1 MCGIC
6 GTIAIDGSLDPRL
19 RAAIGPMTAALAHRG
34 PDGDGIYTGPA
45 VAFGH
50 RRLAIIDRAGG
61 DQPMANAERTR
72 WIVFNGEIY
81 NHRSLRTR
89 LMARGHTFSTVS
101 DTEVILRAYDEYGA
115 DCVNHLEGMFAF
127 ALYDAVTGEAL
138 LARDRL
144 GKKPLY
150 YAVLG
155 GALHF
160 ASEIKSIR
168 HSPAWDPAIDLSA
181 LEGYLSLGY
190 FLAPATIYRHVHQ
203 VEPGHRLRLRR
214 GGVDVQQYW
223 DVEDFDSDTR
233 PESQV
238 LPDLEE
244 LLSSAVRERLESEVP
259 IGAFL
264 SGGIDSG
271 LVVSYMSDA
280 SATPVISTTA
290 DFGGGIYDEA
300 QVAGLTA
307 RHIGTWHY
315 CDTVTP
321 ELEPVID
328 RIIGSFDQP
337 FADASAI
344 PTYYLSAMARRHV
357 TVALSGD
364 GGDEAFGGYAARYV
378 AHGLESR
385 VRRHI
390 GAPVGRTAAWLGER
404 WPRSTRL
411 PRWMRAGTVLENLGR
426 DDATAY
432 YADLCMLKPFQA
444 RALLGQDPARDPR
457 RSPVFEQ
464 VTEPY
469 RRCPSASAIQ
479 RAQYADLKIYL
490 PNDVLVKV
498 DRMSM
503 AHGLEVR
510 SPLLDRRVVEAAFR
524 IPATTKL
531 VGRETKRLLRRLA
544 RSRLPAQVVDRPKH
558 GFDAPIGRWIAGPCL
573 EMFRSD
579 VLGPSSLVPTLVDV
593 AEVRRL
599 LDDHCAGRRDYSF
612 ALWALWVLARWADHR
627 GDVEP
632 AVTRTHAAPVPY

>member
-6 GTIAIDGSLDPRL
+6 GTIAIEGALDPRIRSAL
-19 RAAIGPMTAALAHRG
+19 APMTAALAHRG
-34 PDGDGIYTGPA
+34 PDGAGHHADDTI
-45 VAFGH
+45 AFGH
-50 RRLAIIDRAGG
+50 RRLAIIDRVAGA
-61 DQPMANAERTR
+61 QPMSNAEGTR

-89 LMARGHTFSTVS
+89 LMQKGHTFRTTS
-101 DTEVILRAYDEYGA
+101 DTEVILRAYDEYGP
-115 DCVNHLEGMFAF
+115 DCVQHLEGMFAF
-127 ALYDAVTGEAL
+127 AIYDASSREAL

-160 ASEIKSIR
+160 ASEIKSLSQ
-168 HSPAWDPAIDLSA
+168 SPAWDPAIDLSA

-190 FLAPATIYRHVHQ
+190 FLSPATIYRHVRQ
-203 VEPGHRLRLRR
+203 VEPGHVLRLRH
-214 GGVDVQQYW
+214 GQLDIQQYW
-223 DVEDFDSDTR
+223 DVREFDTDTR
-233 PESQV
+233 PDSEL
-238 LPDLEE
+238 LPDLNE
-244 LLSSAVRERLESEVP
+244 LIRSAVRDRLESEVP

-271 LVVSYMSDA
+271 LVVSHMSEA
-280 SATPVISTTA
+280 SATPVISTTV
-290 DFGGGIYDEA
+290 DFGSGIYDEA

-307 RHIGTWHY
+307 AHLGTWHY
-315 CDTVTP
+315 CDTVKP
-321 ELEPVID
+321 DLEPVLD

-344 PTYYLSAMARRHV
+344 PTYYLSAMARNHV

-364 GGDEAFGGYAARYV
+364 GGDESFGGYATRYLP
-378 AHGLESR
+378 HGLESR
-385 VRRHI
+385 TRRI
-390 GAPVGRTAAWLGER
+390 LGRRVGRSAAWLGER
-404 WPRSTRL
+404 WPRSTQL

-426 DDATAY
+426 DDASAY
-432 YADLCMLKPFQA
+432 YADLCQLKPFQA
-444 RALLGQDPARDPR
+444 RALMGQDPDRDPR
-457 RSPVFEQ
+457 RSPVYEQ

-469 RRCPSASAIQ
+469 RRCPSTSAIQ

-531 VGRETKRLLRRLA
+531 AGRQSKRLLRLLA
-544 RSRLPAQVVDRPKH
+544 RDRLPAAVVDRPKH
-558 GFDAPIGRWIAGPCL
+558 GFDAPIGRWIAGPYL
-573 EMFRSD
+573 EMFQSD
-579 VLGPSSLVPTLVDV
+579 VLGPSSVVSTLLDG
-593 AEVRRL
+593 AEVRRML
-599 LDDHCAGRRDYSF
+599 KDHCAGRRDYSF
-612 ALWALWVLARWADHR
+612 ALWAVWVLARWADR
-627 GDVEP
+627 RVAG
-632 AVTRTHAAPVPY
+632 APVSPAAGAAVY